1 MGLRFDMN
9 GLTNEILA
17 KLEEQLNYALIAW
30 RTEVLNKLKHPF
42 YGTDERPYVEY
53 EIKRQSDAI
62 IAYLKANTYVLA
74 DSYGTGSLMLS
85 DNPGFKTYMMNPGN
99 KRGQINPARKG
110 KAISGRPA
118 GRYVDIFGREH
129 ETSGVYAG
137 DNIEGKVVYR
147 RKKGLFSV
155 SKYKIQPTRP
165 SYALQTAEEWLYK
178 TYLPNAYKLAVKNI
192 NFSKYLIQR

>member
-30 RTEVLNKLKHPF
+30 RTEVLNELKHPF

-53 EIKRQSDAI
+53 EIKRQSNAI

-74 DSYGTGSLMLS
+74 DSYGTGSLML
-85 DNPGFKTYMMNPGN
+85 DNNPGLAEYKKSDKWNPE
-99 KRGQINPARKG
+99 RKG
-110 KAISGRPA
+110 KAIVGRRE
-118 GRYVDIFGREH
+118 GEYINLFGR
-129 ETSGVYAG
+129 TRTTKGTFK
-137 DNIEGKVVYR
+137 DKKIENMSFGT
-147 RKKGLFSV
+147 
-155 SKYKIQPTRP
+155 KYHIAPTHP
-165 SYALQTAEEWLYK
+165 SYALQMAEQWLYK

>member
-85 DNPGFKTYMMNPGN
+85 NNPGFRDYMMSN
-99 KRGQINPARKG
+99 RINPARKG
-110 KAISGRPA
+110 KAIAGRPA
-118 GRYVDIFGREH
+118 GKYTDIFGREH
-129 ETSGVYAG
+129 ESSGAFEG
-137 DNIEGKVVYR
+137 KNIEGKVVYY
-147 RKKGLFSV
+147 RKKGTFNIK
-155 SKYKIQPTRP
+155 KYKIEPTHP